1 MGSRAVATGNAMNT
15 SNSVC
20 FLLLAIIAPMVI
32 GCSHIA
38 TPHSPQDL
46 PIATTVFSKD
56 LRAGVACYRIPALM
70 TASDGTLVAVADE
83 RVDSCGDMDKN
94 RDINIVLRRSRD
106 SGTTWSPP
114 MTVVDYPDGIT
125 ASDPSLIA
133 DSVTGALWLFYNYM
147 DHNTAPGIYRLHCT
161 KSHDVGLSW
170 DTPVDITAQ
179 VTKPEWHRDF
189 HFITSGNGIQTRDG
203 RLLHTLVTGQG
214 CYVITSDD
222 HGAHWSLRDTLLTP
236 GDESRIVELDDGSWM
251 VNTRVDG
258 RHDMRYA
265 HVSSDL
271 GRTWESRPEP
281 ALVDPACNAGL
292 LTMASNG
299 SDNAPT
305 LLLFSNAN
313 SADQRANLSIRH
325 SRDNG
330 TTWSKGKTVYAGA
343 AAYSVLAALPGG
355 GVGLLFEKDD
365 YEDIAFAR
373 LSLDW
378 ITSR

>member
-1 MGSRAVATGNAMNT
+1 MNT
-15 SNSVC
+15 SNSIC
-20 FLLLAIIAPMVI
+20 ILLLACIAPLVL
-32 GCSHIA
+32 GCAHTA
-38 TPHSPQDL
+38 TPHSPKDL
-46 PIATTVFSKD
+46 PAATTVFSKD

-70 TASDGTLVAVADE
+70 TAPDGTLVAVADE

-94 RDINIVLRRSRD
+94 RDINIVLRRSAD
-106 SGTTWSPP
+106 NGVTWSP
-114 MTVVDYPDGIT
+114 MATVVDYPDGIT

-161 KSHDVGLSW
+161 KSHDAGVNW
-170 DTPVDITAQ
+170 DKPVDITAQ
-179 VTKPEWHRDF
+179 VTKPEWHREF

-203 RLLHTLVTGQG
+203 RLLHTLVTRQG
-214 CYVITSDD
+214 SYVITSED
-222 HGAHWSLRDTLLTP
+222 HGAHWSLMHTLLTP

-271 GRTWESRPEP
+271 GKTWESRPEP

-299 SDNAPT
+299 SDSAAT
-305 LLLFSNAN
+305 LLIFSNAN
-313 SADQRANLSIRH
+313 SANQRANLSIRH
-325 SRDNG
+325 SRDSG

-343 AAYSVLAALPGG
+343 AAYSVLAALPDG

-365 YEDIAFAR
+365 YQEIAFVR